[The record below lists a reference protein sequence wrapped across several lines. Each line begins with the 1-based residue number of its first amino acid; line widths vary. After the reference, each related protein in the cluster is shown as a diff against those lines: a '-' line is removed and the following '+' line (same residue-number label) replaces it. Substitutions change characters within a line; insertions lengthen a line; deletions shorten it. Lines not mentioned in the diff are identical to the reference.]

1 MRRRDLLLT
10 LGAGVAGRFQEAAAQ
25 SRVPHLVYFWFG
37 AAGSD
42 TSTSSGLQAGL
53 RELGYHEG
61 RDIIID
67 YRYAD
72 GKEERLR
79 ELVAKAAA
87 EKPDLIL
94 APGTIVTGIVKER
107 TNTIPVVSTTFD
119 PVGAGFVASLAHP
132 GGNITGLAIAA
143 GPELAEKWIEL
154 IAEIA
159 PGASVIAVLA
169 NAANPAT
176 RAQIERME
184 IVAPRIGNGFKI
196 AVCPYH
202 DAGDFPA
209 AIASAERSHPA
220 ALIADIDPLTVS
232 KRESI
237 VAFAAEHRLP
247 AVYGLR
253 DFVDAGGLISYGASI
268 FDNWRRAAVYV
279 DRILKGVK
287 PTDLPVQQPTKFE
300 LVINLKT
307 AKALGLTVPQSLL
320 ARADEVIE

>member
-1 MRRRDLLLT
+1 MRRRDLLLA
-10 LGAGVAGRFQEAAAQ
+10 LAAGVSGRLQQAAAQ
-25 SRVPHLVYFWFG
+25 SRVPHVVYFWFG
-37 AAGSD
+37 AAGSE

-53 RELGYHEG
+53 RELGYKEG
-61 RDIIID
+61 RDFTID

-72 GKEERLR
+72 GKEEKLR
-79 ELVAKAAA
+79 ELVAEALA
-87 EKPDLIL
+87 ENPDLIL
-94 APGTIVTGIVKER
+94 APGTIVTRIVKER
-107 TNTIPVVSTTFD
+107 TNRIPVVSTTFD
-119 PVGAGFVASLAHP
+119 PVGAGFVKSLAHP

-143 GPELAEKWIEL
+143 GPELAEKWLEL

-159 PGASVIAVLA
+159 PGATLIAMLA

-176 RAQIERME
+176 RAQLERME
-184 IVAPRIGNGFKI
+184 IVAPRIGNGFRI

-202 DAGDFPA
+202 DDGDFPA
-209 AIASAERSHPA
+209 AIATAERTHPA

-232 KRESI
+232 KRDSI
-237 VAFAAEHRLP
+237 VAFAAEHRIP

-268 FDNWRRAAVYV
+268 FDIWRRAAVYI

-287 PTDLPVQQPTKFE
+287 PADLPIEQPTKFE
-300 LVINLKT
+300 LVVNLKT
-307 AKALGLTVPQSLL
+307 FKSLGLTVHPTIL